1 MFIYN
6 ELKIE
11 GIICNNNKKSVI
23 FSGMFNENIFIELI
37 ILRLSVNYIINWFV
51 LIFILFWLG

>member
-1 MFIYN
+1 MFIYY

-11 GIICNNNKKSVI
+11 GIICIYKKSVI
-23 FSGMFNENIFIELI
+23 CSGMFNKNIFIELI